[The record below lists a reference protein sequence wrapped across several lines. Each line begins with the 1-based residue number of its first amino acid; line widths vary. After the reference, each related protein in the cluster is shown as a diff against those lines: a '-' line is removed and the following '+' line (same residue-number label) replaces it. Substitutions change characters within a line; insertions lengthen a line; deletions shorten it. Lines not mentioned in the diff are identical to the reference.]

1 MTFYLIL
8 FFIGGFI
15 FVTSMFNSG
24 SYGALV
30 FDRNYFCP
38 EKYRKVQKATDI
50 ISIVHNVAVMA
61 FGAFVMAFSILH
73 VTVLKGSEYNVNLV
87 HSLYRI
93 SLILMVVDFV
103 ISIYLNYKHKM
114 ANVRDE
120 IWNQWE
126 TQKVVTKDNDHEVN
140 LYRGCKRI
148 TNTYPYQIAS
158 ISIALMIFGL
168 FI

>member
-1 MTFYLIL
+1 MTIYLIL
-8 FFIGGFI
+8 FFIGSFI
-15 FVTSMFNSG
+15 FVTSMFNCAT
-24 SYGALV
+24 YGALV

-50 ISIVHNVAVMA
+50 VSIVHNVTGMA

-73 VTVLKGSEYNVNLV
+73 ATVLKGGEYNVNLI

-93 SLILMVVDFV
+93 SLILTAIDITVCL
-103 ISIYLNYKHKM
+103 YLSYKHKM

-120 IWNQWE
+120 IWKQWD

-148 TNTYPYQIAS
+148 TTVYPYQIAG